1 MDYNIWANFPKYWI
15 YCTEENFDLKI
26 RDLILSQKN
35 FFAFMYG
42 KHDNIRGQSWCS
54 DCEIAEP
61 FMNNVKP
68 IIAKNEQIKEVY
80 FVNIPVPKDK
90 KKLYHDNKT
99 LKMQHVPTLIYFQKG
114 KEISRLTENQMFSQ
128 YQVTS
133 FVEKAYEDVY
143 KK

>member
-26 RDLILSQKN
+26 RDLILNQKN

-42 KHDNIRGQSWCS
+42 EHDMRGHSWCS
-54 DCEIAEP
+54 DCDIAEP

-68 IIAKNEQIKEVY
+68 LIAKNEQIKEVY
-80 FVNIPVPKDK
+80 FVNIPVPKEK
-90 KKLYHDNKT
+90 KKIYQINRV
-99 LKMQHVPTLIYFQKG
+99 LKMHHVPTLIYFQKG
-114 KEISRLTENQMFSQ
+114 KEIARLTENEMFSQ

-133 FVEKAYEDVY
+133 FVEKAYEDI
-143 KK
+143 K